1 MIPATRNGCTAADSN
16 VSVAGSPM
24 GAPNAI
30 PRRCTLARAVLIFR
44 LSTSILSLGIFMT
57 SFSGCVLPVGPR
69 FEDPPAA
76 ENVPPY
82 IKSTMPLQGSILT
95 ALNRAQMFSVTFT
108 DLNADALHVR
118 WLGEYPPYSLANTH
132 PLQSDKDIAAPVNGQ
147 PVDNLQSINVSCAL
161 NSLALTNQHAITVLI
176 SDQPFWTATDV
187 DAPTDSEQLLTQNKP
202 NSVMAQAN
210 WVLNLPCP

>member
-44 LSTSILSLGIFMT
+44 LSTSILQ
-57 SFSGCVLPVGPR
+57 PR
-69 FEDPPAA
+69 HIYDFVFRLRSPRRAGFEDPPAA

-132 PLQSDKDIAAPVNGQ
+132 PLQSDKDIAAPVDGQ

-161 NSLALTNQHAITVLI
+161 NSLALTNQYRIT
-176 SDQPFWTATDV
+176 
-187 DAPTDSEQLLTQNKP
+187 
-202 NSVMAQAN
+202 
-210 WVLNLPCP
+210 C